1 MTKFRYFSVLLIAAF
16 GAYILAAAGP
26 ILGTCGMNDGG
37 GF

>member
-16 GAYILAAAGP
+16 GAYLLAAVGP
-26 ILGTCGMNDGG
+26 IIGCGMNDGG

>member
-16 GAYILAAAGP
+16 GAYILAAAGS
-26 ILGTCGMNDGG
+26 ILLFGMNDGG